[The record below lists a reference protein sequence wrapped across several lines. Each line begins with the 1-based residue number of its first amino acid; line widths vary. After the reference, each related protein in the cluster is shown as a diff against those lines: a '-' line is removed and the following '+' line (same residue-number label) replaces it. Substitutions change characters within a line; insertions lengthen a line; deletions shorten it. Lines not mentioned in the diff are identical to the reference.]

1 MYQKHDLL
9 YEEEYYRIV
18 GLCMKV
24 HNKLTK
30 THKEVIYQDAL
41 EIEFIQNN
49 IPYEREKTLSLY
61 YEGKQLKHQFKVDFL
76 LYGCI
81 ILEIKATA
89 KVNSSDFKQT
99 LNYIKASEIELA
111 ILVNFGSDRLTHQ
124 RIISSNI

>member
-1 MYQKHDLL
+1 MYHKNSLL
-9 YEEEYYRIV
+9 YEEEYYKIV

-24 HNKLTK
+24 HKKLTK
-30 THKEVIYQDAL
+30 THKEVVYQDAL

-49 IPYEREKTLSLY
+49 IPYEREKQLSLY
-61 YEGKQLKHQFKVDFL
+61 YEGKKLKHQFRVDFL

-81 ILEIKATA
+81 ILEIKATS

-99 LNYIKASEIELA
+99 LNYVKASEIELA

-124 RIISSNI
+124 RVISSNI